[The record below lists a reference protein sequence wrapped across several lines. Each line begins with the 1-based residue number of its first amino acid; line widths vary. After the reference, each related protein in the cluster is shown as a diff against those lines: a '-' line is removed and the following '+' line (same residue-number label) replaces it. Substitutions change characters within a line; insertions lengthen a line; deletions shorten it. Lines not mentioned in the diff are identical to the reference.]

1 MDSIGLRELR
11 QDASALVRR
20 VQAGESFTVTVQGRP
35 AAQLV
40 PVPSAAPRRQWV
52 RFADVADILTGPP
65 LAGMAEDLAGLEH
78 TVRDPYESH
87 PTSGDRPHPA

>member
-52 RFADVADILTGPP
+52 TFDDVADLLTAPP
-65 LAGMAEDLAGLEH
+65 IAGLAEDLVGLDD
-78 TVRDPYESH
+78 TVRDPFESR
-87 PTSGDRPHPA
+87 PTRGDRPHPA